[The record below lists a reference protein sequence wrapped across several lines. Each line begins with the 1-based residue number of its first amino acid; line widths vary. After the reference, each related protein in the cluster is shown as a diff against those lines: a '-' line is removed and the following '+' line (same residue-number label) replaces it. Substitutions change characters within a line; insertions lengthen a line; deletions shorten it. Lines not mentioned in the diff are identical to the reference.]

1 MGDYR
6 FDLQITHLWSVQS
19 KKQGDIAYLG
29 TIAKKLMTIS
39 RLCDNAQHVSESA
52 KTRHE
57 MKTYRKFAVLLLIMA
72 MALGG
77 TGVRAQTAPQL
88 PADRT
93 VIITF
98 IVPVDSN
105 SANMLIRTI
114 AQQSDAGVKNIT
126 LVLASPGGD
135 TAAAFAAYNILKTL
149 PIELT
154 TFNVGNIDSA
164 AMLLYC
170 AGKHRYSLPGPGVR
184 FLIHGNSM
192 TLGVGVPM
200 DANFMEAQTAQ
211 LKNLNEMVIDALSVV
226 APKKRG
232 EIEKAV
238 QSQVILSPEE
248 AKDWGIVQQVK
259 DSYMTPGAMLLAVN
273 QPSPPQTDPIQY
285 KSLEPVLGSKTI
297 TH

>member
-1 MGDYR
+1 
-6 FDLQITHLWSVQS
+6 
-19 KKQGDIAYLG
+19 
-29 TIAKKLMTIS
+29 
-39 RLCDNAQHVSESA
+39 
-52 KTRHE
+52 
-57 MKTYRKFAVLLLIMA
+57 
-72 MALGG
+72 
-77 TGVRAQTAPQL
+77 
-88 PADRT
+88 
-93 VIITF
+93 
-98 IVPVDSN
+98 
-105 SANMLIRTI
+105 
-114 AQQSDAGVKNIT
+114 
-126 LVLASPGGD
+126 
-135 TAAAFAAYNILKTL
+135 
-149 PIELT
+149 
-154 TFNVGNIDSA
+154 
-164 AMLLYC
+164 
-170 AGKHRYSLPGPGVR
+170 
-184 FLIHGNSM
+184 M